1 MTKSGEKHNM
11 NNYNILILEQL
22 IEETYENKKEI
33 TTELLAQYLQ
43 FVSSAGLAE
52 ILCTYINGMK
62 KIANK
67 QDLKELCTLKLELKN
82 QEELNTLLQHR
93 TNALTK
99 ENLQTMK
106 KAMTLKARM
115 QDLEYKNKELL
126 KIIDSKNTLIARY
139 ENYKK

>member
-1 MTKSGEKHNM
+1 MTKSEEKHNM

-33 TTELLAQYLQ
+33 TTELLAQHLQ

-67 QDLKELCTLKLELKN
+67 QDLKELCTLKLKLKN
-82 QEELNTLLQHR
+82 QEELNALL
-93 TNALTK
+93 
-99 ENLQTMK
+99 
-106 KAMTLKARM
+106 
-115 QDLEYKNKELL
+115 DLEYKNKELL